1 MAPSKLRAALG
12 AVKDRTSVGLARVGG
27 ADEVAA
33 DLAVAIVKAT
43 AHGESAPGDE
53 RHVQEILT
61 LTCYSRARVAA
72 CVAAVSRR
80 LGRTRAWAVAV
91 KALALVHRLLADGD
105 PAYEQEVF
113 LATRRGRRMLDV
125 SHRFPHRSSRSRAW
139 DFHGF
144 VRAYAAYL
152 DDRLKH
158 RMKGRVAS
166 QGKWCFDGRRDG
178 FPDTDGRYEVG
189 EAVAE
194 VWALVPRDTPATG
207 TTTEELVS
215 KAQHLKHIL
224 QRFIGCRPTGKARTN
239 NVVTAALHRLVKES
253 GGMYRELTEVMTLLV
268 DRFAELETP
277 GCVRV
282 HSIFT
287 SIAKLF
293 DELDDFY
300 SWCRAAAIC
309 RPSEIPEVEHVAQKK
324 LDLMDEFIR
333 DRQAAASRWW
343 KCSPPGPSSPR
354 ALIASNGDTD
364 ATKPLPARKVQGEN
378 NVSKAAPAEPAPA
391 GALVVV
397 DDHMADFMNLGEES
411 TPLLMEEQER
421 NLTLSLFGDDPA
433 TPAPKWETFD
443 DDQCDDWETAL
454 VQSASKFATQSA
466 TVLALPPPPGAT
478 GGEVADLFAASLAV
492 PPPTYV
498 QMMDMQA
505 RQRLFVN
512 EQMMW
517 QQFERQQMAAWSY
530 NTLL

>member
-43 AHGESAPGDE
+43 AHGESVPGDE

-72 CVAAVSRR
+72 CVSAVSRR

-125 SHRFPHRSSRSRAW
+125 SHRFPHRSSRSRATW

-166 QGKWCFDGRRDG
+166 QGKWCSDGRRDG
-178 FPDTDGRYEVG
+178 FPDITDGSYEVG

-207 TTTEELVS
+207 TTTTEELVS

-239 NVVTAALHRLVKES
+239 KVVAAALHRLVKES
-253 GGMYRELTEVMTLLV
+253 AVMYRELTEVMAMLA

-293 DELDDFY
+293 DELDEFY
-300 SWCRAAAIC
+300 SWCRSATIC
-309 RPSEIPEVEHVAQKK
+309 RPSEIPEVERVAQKK

-333 DRQAAASRWW
+333 DRQPASSRWW
-343 KCSPPGPSSPR
+343 RCTPPAPSSPL
-354 ALIASNGDTD
+354 APIASNGDN
-364 ATKPLPARKVQGEN
+364 G
-378 NVSKAAPAEPAPA
+378 SKASPAEPAPA

-397 DDHMADFMNLGEES
+397 DDHMADFLNLGEES
-411 TPLLMEEQER
+411 TPLSTEEQDR
-421 NLTLSLFGDDPA
+421 DLTLSLFGDDPA

-454 VQSASKFATQSA
+454 VQSASKFAATQSA

-478 GGEVADLFAASLAV
+478 SGEVADPFAASLAV

-505 RQRLFVN
+505 RQRLLAN

-517 QQFERQQMAAWSY
+517 QQFETQQMAAWSY
-530 NTLL
+530 SSLL